1 MNAVNLHHHD
11 RTALDCVLQHVIRKR
26 SLSGGND
33 MNALGRLCQLRK
45 PSRSPV
51 PAAVG

>member
-11 RTALDCVLQHVIRKR
+11 RSQ
-26 SLSGGND
+26 SEGND
-33 MNALGRLCQLRK
+33 MNALGRLCQLHK

-51 PAAVG
+51 PEAVG